1 MNSKCA
7 ETKSQA
13 ESAIN
18 EIRCKLEGFTPS
30 KRITILNVLMAE
42 AKRAAPESPPV
53 IQALHAADDEEQR
66 MKSVPSDVLA
76 SGIAAATML
85 QELVN
90 CVTVLMNQAH
100 PNQEHNGQST
110 V

>member
-30 KRITILNVLMAE
+30 KLITILNVLMAE

-66 MKSVPSDVLA
+66 MKSVPLDVL
-76 SGIAAATML
+76 GIATATML

-90 CVTVLMNQAH
+90 CKFLMFGGGLLQLVSNFY
-100 PNQEHNGQST
+100 
-110 V
+110 